1 MSNQDNA
8 TPGSSSAFNPYTQIF
23 NITLSDGVT
32 QIGVSLDDMNYVVG
46 IYYSQS
52 ISYGVQFGLCGG
64 IFLALVTFS
73 LPERMRKVSVR
84 LQAAALL
91 VNMFRTLLLALYYPS
106 NFTELYDLASGEYL
120 KVNNLDFFVSIG
132 SNAAGGMTFLL
143 IQCILMMHLWTIMQ
157 LWPPTIKWVT
167 MTVSVLSSMALLA
180 LKIVVYVLYS
190 QAALRIEPVSTYTGR
205 LFFVSNVFFA
215 ANIFWFAGLFNVK
228 LIMHLVK
235 NKRFLPSRNKFTPI
249 EVLVVTNGLMMVIP
263 TIFASLQLT
272 RMAFRFEVVP
282 WMMTSIIC
290 VLSYGSLVAQRISN
304 SPIQSFA
311 NIGSPS
317 GSNGN
322 RNNRSLSLN
331 NHGLISTN
339 GEPMASGS
347 RNLENESH
355 PGRAHM
361 VRAGTSCSLSPT
373 KMDIEAR
380 AVLVERDL
388 DQQSEKRMASGREEV

>member
-120 KVNNLDFFVSIG
+120 KVNNLDFF
-132 SNAAGGMTFLL
+132 
-143 IQCILMMHLWTIMQ
+143 
-157 LWPPTIKWVT
+157 
-167 MTVSVLSSMALLA
+167 
-180 LKIVVYVLYS
+180 IVVYVLYS
-190 QAALRIEPVSTYTGR
+190 QAALRIEPVSTHTGR

-228 LIMHLVK
+228 LIMHLAK

-347 RNLENESH
+347 RNLENKSH
-355 PGRAHM
+355 AGRAHM